1 MKSRIPGLTT
11 AALATSLLGGCYVIP
26 IDPRLSPAEQA
37 AIAVPGRTVPAALPQ
52 GGPLTLQARL
62 YPLNEIAGKSGP
74 LTVTFSDNVSGHA
87 SFSLTYAGE
96 LLQGEA
102 TRVGPHYPGFGKVHR
117 EVYGDGRMPAGQRGI
132 ASAAGP
138 RGLYVNCEY
147 AIMASNR
154 GAGACLFS
162 NGATYQVHFG
172 S

>member
-1 MKSRIPGLTT
+1 VKSRIPGLTAT
-11 AALATSLLGGCYVIP
+11 ALATGLLAGCYVIP
-26 IDPRLSPAEQA
+26 IDPRYPAAEQA
-37 AIAVPGRTVPAALPQ
+37 SMVIPGRPMPLTQ

-74 LTVTFSDNVSGHA
+74 LSVTFSDNVSGHA

>member
-1 MKSRIPGLTT
+1 MNTRTLVTALVATGL
-11 AALATSLLGGCYVIP
+11 LAGCYVVP
-26 IDPRLSPAEQA
+26 MDPRFPAAEQLPPA
-37 AIAVPGRTVPAALPQ
+37 LAGKTTPAALPQ
-52 GGPLTLQARL
+52 GGLSSLQARL
-62 YPLNEIAGKSGP
+62 YPLNDIAGGMGP
-74 LTVTFSDNVSGHA
+74 LTVTLADNATGHA

-132 ASAAGP
+132 ASAAGA
-138 RGLYVNCEY
+138 RGMYVNCEY
-147 AIMASNR
+147 AMSTSNR

-162 NGATYQVHFG
+162 NGAKYQVHFG